1 MQPRSTPRRRHDAE
15 FKAKVLA
22 ACSEPGASI
31 AAVALAHG
39 LNANLVRKWR
49 MGRGLRRAAIAVPA
63 DAPSSASA
71 ASMAVPPLL
80 AVDARFLPI
89 EMSKPA
95 DSSNTAPTGRA
106 DAAAQGE
113 ATIHIELRRGPA
125 SLVVRW
131 PASAPAGDCTAW
143 LRDVAA
149 GLLK

>member
-1 MQPRSTPRRRHDAE
+1 MMSA
-15 FKAKVLA
+15 
-22 ACSEPGASI
+22 PG
-31 AAVALAHG
+31 V
-39 LNANLVRKWR
+39 
-49 MGRGLRRAAIAVPA
+49 
-63 DAPSSASA
+63 ASA